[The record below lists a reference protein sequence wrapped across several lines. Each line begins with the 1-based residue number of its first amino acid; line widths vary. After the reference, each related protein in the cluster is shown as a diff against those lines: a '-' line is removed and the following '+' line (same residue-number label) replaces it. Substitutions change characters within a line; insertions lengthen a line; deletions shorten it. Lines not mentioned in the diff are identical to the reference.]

1 MKKNL
6 EIGIYDYLNMDIP
19 FDKLSKPRN
28 RKERRL
34 LEKRESMECD
44 EEAFYDDIEI
54 NEESHKKIKKEIDE
68 LTKGKSVQESTLILE
83 NKLDEMWKN
92 GE

>member
-1 MKKNL
+1 MKKTL

-34 LEKRESMECD
+34 LEKRESMEYD
-44 EEAFYDDIEI
+44 EETFYADIEI
-54 NEESHKKIKKEIDE
+54 NEESHKKIQKEIDE